1 MVDQQN
7 GVLFSY
13 KKEWSTDSWNNME
26 EPQRYHLG
34 TFLVV
39 QWIKLCL
46 LLKGLQVQFLV
57 KELRPRVPL
66 SQKKKQNI
74 TQKQYCNKF
83 INTFLKVVCCLIA
96 GPYLTLLRPH
106 GLYVARQA
114 PLSTGF
120 PRQESWSGLPFSSPG
135 DLPNTGIEPTSPALV
150 GGFFITEPPG
160 KPF

>member
-1 MVDQQN
+1 
-7 GVLFSY
+7 
-13 KKEWSTDSWNNME
+13 ME

-74 TQKQYCNKF
+74 NQKQYCNKF

-106 GLYVARQA
+106 GLY
-114 PLSTGF
+114 S
-120 PRQESWSGLPFSSPG
+120 
-135 DLPNTGIEPTSPALV
+135 
-150 GGFFITEPPG
+150 PPG
-160 KPF
+160 SSVHVIFQATTLEWVAISYSRGSSQHRDRTHISCIGRWILYH